1 MFEASLF
8 FDFFY
13 EQTVRP
19 TKEAPR
25 RTGVRGRIE
34 SPRPAWNPKFA
45 SIDSLAATSR
55 VDATR
60 RDANDE
66 SAAIYKKSK
75 ISLARARTHR
85 VARDVEGDPTARS
98 NESQDVRF
106 ILKIERVRARGRFRL
121 FGGIT
126 HRDDARS
133 RSGILRHRSSR
144 SVAFVRSLVDARRE
158 VTPTRFLF
166 ARNSQFTIHFFV
178 PVGTPLTP
186 SPPPTHES

>member
-1 MFEASLF
+1 MPARLGSEFARE
-8 FDFFY
+8 
-13 EQTVRP
+13 TIP
-19 TKEAPR
+19 
-25 RTGVRGRIE
+25 
-34 SPRPAWNPKFA
+34 SP
-45 SIDSLAATSR
+45 AATPR
-55 VDATR
+55 IDATR
-60 RDANDE
+60 CERRKRRDLQKNP
-66 SAAIYKKSK
+66 KSL
-75 ISLARARTHR
+75 SRARTHR
-85 VARDVEGDPTARS
+85 DARDVEGDPTARS
-98 NESQDVRF
+98 NESLNVSF

-144 SVAFVRSLVDARRE
+144 SVASVRSLVDARRE